1 MTKEGIEKLV
11 ALMASH
17 NLGLSDKLK
26 PAFHDVHPVARP
38 IVKDQKIK
46 NPHWLVGFTAAEGCY
61 H

>member
-1 MTKEGIEKLV
+1 MTKEGLEKLV
-11 ALMASH
+11 ALKASH

-26 PAFHDVHPVARP
+26 QAFHDVHPVARP
-38 IVKDQKIK
+38 IVKDQ